1 MRSREVTVGILDL
14 GAAIEYSSEKTS
26 SSCTLAEFLAP
37 VGGITVPLPKNGFP
51 VLYADDLRFIEL
63 REDESGNQIA
73 LDAVPLA
80 QPDVHPFDEIRGN
93 ATPSAAMCLGPVL

>member
-1 MRSREVTVGILDL
+1 MFVRENVFFTHSGKSHV
-14 GAAIEYSSEKTS
+14 
-26 SSCTLAEFLAP
+26 LAP
-37 VGGITVPLPKNGFP
+37 VGGCTVPLPNNGFP
-51 VLYADDLRFIEL
+51 VLSADDLRFTEL